1 MKKKLAALFIML
13 FTTASAQHAL
23 ADDFSTGIKISTLG
37 PGIEF
42 QQRFGRTLGVRLGAN
57 YLPIT
62 TNFTVDDVRYKADFS
77 WKNASLLADV
87 YPFSGIFRI
96 TGGVFYNGNTVDVS
110 GTPTG
115 DVQIGGNTY
124 SSSEVG
130 TITGS
135 VDFKKIVP
143 YAGIGWSGGR
153 ASNGEWT
160 FAFDLGVMF
169 QGSPSVSRLT
179 ASGALG
185 SDADFT
191 TDLEKERA
199 DIKDEMDSYQYY
211 PVVALSLAYHF

>member
-1 MKKKLAALFIML
+1 MKKKLAALFVLL
-13 FTTASAQHAL
+13 FTTASAQQVL
-23 ADDFSTGIKISTLG
+23 AGDFSTGIKISTLG

-42 QQRFGRTLGVRLGAN
+42 QQRFGSTLGFRVGAN
-57 YLPIT
+57 YLPLT

-77 WKNASLLADV
+77 WKNASLLADI

-115 DVQIGGNTY
+115 DVQIGDHTY
-124 SSSEVG
+124 SSSDVG

-153 ASNGEWT
+153 ASSGDWT
-160 FAFDLGVMF
+160 FAFDLGIMF
-169 QGSPSVSRLT
+169 QGSPSVSSLT
-179 ASGALG
+179 ASGGLA
-185 SDADFT
+185 SETNFSS
-191 TDLEKERA
+191 DLEKERA

-211 PVVALSLAYHF
+211 PVVALNLAYHF